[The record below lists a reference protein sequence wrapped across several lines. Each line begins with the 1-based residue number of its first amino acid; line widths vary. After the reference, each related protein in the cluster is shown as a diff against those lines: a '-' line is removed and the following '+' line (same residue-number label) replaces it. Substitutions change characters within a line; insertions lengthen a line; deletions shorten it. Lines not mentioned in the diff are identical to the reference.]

1 MALQKL
7 YPKEM
12 MPDFA
17 SSKTCKKKLCFYK
30 ENQSYLCPANIRS
43 RFSVSS
49 IIVYNHLSINF
60 GFLELGLQSV
70 KDGFPPAMN
79 IICCWLVSQLC
90 PTVFRPMDCTA
101 RQAPLLDFSGK
112 NTSGLPFPPQVD
124 LPNSRIQPTSPAL
137 QEEVKIMG
145 VLMSA
150 KLRKT

>member
-43 RFSVSS
+43 RFSVPS

-79 IICCWLVSQLC
+79 IICC
-90 PTVFRPMDCTA
+90 
-101 RQAPLLDFSGK
+101 
-112 NTSGLPFPPQVD
+112 
-124 LPNSRIQPTSPAL
+124 
-137 QEEVKIMG
+137 
-145 VLMSA
+145 
-150 KLRKT
+150 

>member
-43 RFSVSS
+43 RFSVPS

-112 NTSGLPFPPQVD
+112 NTGVGCRFLLKWIFPTQGFNPH
-124 LPNSRIQPTSPAL
+124 LLHYKRKS
-137 QEEVKIMG
+137 
-145 VLMSA
+145 
-150 KLRKT
+150 KLWVF